1 MQKLLNIKREYLLIG
16 ASLLVLLL
24 CYKLAFK
31 PTIEAWQLH
40 HRLSNQLVQATDL
53 SYQPGYLERKN
64 RNLIK
69 ILDLFKADTLS
80 FRSNILSRIS
90 LIAEGQEVKLTEV
103 PTNDS
108 ALHNAGFIAGK
119 LSFEGEYFALV
130 KTLNKLQ
137 QTSEIGQIRSVRI
150 KTVKEHLLNYTAS
163 KTIMEIYLVIS
174 AEK

>member
-40 HRLSNQLVQATDL
+40 HRLSKQLVQASDL

-64 RNLIK
+64 RNLNRL
-69 ILDLFKADTLS
+69 LDLFKADTIS
-80 FRSNILSRIS
+80 FRSNMLSRIT
-90 LIAEGQEVKLTEV
+90 IVAQGQDVKLIEV
-103 PTNDS
+103 PTPDVS
-108 ALHNAGFIAGK
+108 YHAAGFILEK
-119 LSFEGEYFALV
+119 LSFQGDYFTLV

-137 QTSEIGQIRSVRI
+137 QTSGIGQIRSVNIRS
-150 KTVKEHLLNYTAS
+150 VKSHSSNNETS
-163 KTIMEIYLVIS
+163 QTIMEVYLVMS
-174 AEK
+174 AQ